1 MSESVSD
8 RLAEVKKNIEACA
21 EKCGRTGEVSLIC
34 VSKTKPSEMI
44 IEAYN
49 TGERNFGEN
58 YVQELCAKAEEL
70 PKDIIWHMI
79 GPLQKNKVRKVVKYA
94 EYIHAVD
101 SLELAA
107 FIDKEAERIGKVQK
121 IMLELNMAAEESK
134 HGFKPEDALD
144 AAVKISEL
152 KNISLVGLMCIPP
165 LANEPEDNR
174 EFFRGL
180 REYKDKINSLG
191 IDGLKLTE
199 LSMGMTNDY
208 ECAIEEG
215 ASYIRIGTA
224 IFGARDY
231 SAKQ

>member
-1 MSESVSD
+1 MNQQVMLKKIKKMQDEMVATQKEIEQTVFTASAGGVVSIEMYGSKE
-8 RLAEVKKNIEACA
+8 LKAVK
-21 EKCGRTGEVSLIC
+21 
-34 VSKTKPSEMI
+34 
-44 IEAYN
+44 
-49 TGERNFGEN
+49 F
-58 YVQELCAKAEEL
+58 
-70 PKDIIWHMI
+70 
-79 GPLQKNKVRKVVKYA
+79 
-94 EYIHAVD
+94 VD
-101 SLELAA
+101 
-107 FIDKEAERIGKVQK
+107 
-121 IMLELNMAAEESK
+121 
-134 HGFKPEDALD
+134 GFKPEDALD